1 MSVRYK
7 WKNHQSYKTME
18 IDGFDIS
25 VIDLKKAIVQA
36 NKLGRTTD
44 FDLVITDSTTD
55 KEYAKDEDLVP
66 KNSSLIVAR
75 HPLPQGQK
83 KIWEEEKAVLNQIAS
98 ASSDKGAGA
107 NLFKNSLEGSDLTED
122 DKLSQMMSNSSE
134 MYNQKNWVQ
143 LRGRRA
149 YDGQK
154 VPPNYRCNKC
164 HMPGHFIHDCP
175 TINRGNSSELKRTTG
190 IPRSFLEPVDPTKI
204 GETPGAKINPQGS
217 IIRILGVWVVTIFS
231 TLPSLFKSDPFLSV
245 NTSVLLPDC
254 IVKNP

>member
-83 KIWEEEKAVLNQIAS
+83 RIWEEEKAVLNQIAS
-98 ASSDKGAGA
+98 ANADKGGA
-107 NLFKNSLEGSDLTED
+107 NLFKNTLESSDLTED
-122 DKLSQMMSNSSE
+122 EKLGQMMSNSSE

-175 TINRGNSSELKRTTG
+175 TLNRGHSSELKRTTG

-217 IIRILGVWVVTIFS
+217 ITKILRVFVSENVG
-231 TLPSLFKSDPFLSV
+231 K
-245 NTSVLLPDC
+245 LPDC
-254 IVKNP
+254 IVKSLKANKHSNFNSVIFS

>member
-122 DKLSQMMSNSSE
+122 DKLSQMMSNSSASSSE
-134 MYNQKNWVQ
+134 TNICGV
-143 LRGRRA
+143 
-149 YDGQK
+149 
-154 VPPNYRCNKC
+154 PNYMT
-164 HMPGHFIHDCP
+164 H
-175 TINRGNSSELKRTTG
+175 
-190 IPRSFLEPVDPTKI
+190 
-204 GETPGAKINPQGS
+204 
-217 IIRILGVWVVTIFS
+217 
-231 TLPSLFKSDPFLSV
+231 TLR
-245 NTSVLLPDC
+245 NTCSQ
-254 IVKNP
+254 